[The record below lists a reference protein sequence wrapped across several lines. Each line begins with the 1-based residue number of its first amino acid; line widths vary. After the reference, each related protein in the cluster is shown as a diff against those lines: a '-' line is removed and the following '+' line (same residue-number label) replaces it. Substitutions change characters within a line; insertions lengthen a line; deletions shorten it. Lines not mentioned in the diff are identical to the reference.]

1 MTDKNQIKK
10 DIPTYFADGYS
21 KINLSPSITKVEFVL
36 IDNDEDGNEIKTP
49 AFTIALSTDALID
62 LSRKLIEV
70 VSGSSEDFE
79 KAIEAQKNRILNK

>member
-1 MTDKNQIKK
+1 MTNNTQIKK

-36 IDNDEDGNEIKTP
+36 IDNDEDGKEIKTP
-49 AFTIALSTDALID
+49 TFTIALSTDALID
-62 LSRKLIEV
+62 LSRKLIEA
-70 VSGSSEDFE
+70 VSGNREEFE